1 MVVVPGTATLCVRT
15 SAVREFSLL
24 LGQKLLGR
32 LEKCGLD
39 VRCRFIFTRMLRTQV
54 YEP

>member
-1 MVVVPGTATLCVRT
+1 MPGTATLCVRT
-15 SAVREFSLL
+15 SAFREFILL

-32 LEKCGLD
+32 LGESGLG
-39 VRCRFIFTRMLRTQV
+39 VRCRFIITVMLRTQV